1 MNKDNIAPLT
11 EAQALSAGWKKMPD
25 LLSLYHFR
33 ETAPEALTVIG
44 LKVALGKTIEMS
56 VGSQA
61 YEIIRP
67 FVERN
72 LDTALGINHKYVD
85 PTGHYE
91 ATYLPD
97 GTLLNKGNM
106 QGTYN
111 VDPPDNLMDHFCS
124 AIVNHWMVQDQ
135 NLEYDPTRK
144 CFVVSEDK
152 RKLPV
157 DCDTG
162 EPEVVSSDNPGKDAL
177 HSLAD
182 LLETGEELVEV
193 RQDMRE
199 DRRERKDREKTEC
212 ERKAAE
218 EEERLRQQQLEEQR
232 RNKDEKKSD
241 KKDDKKNDKK
251 DDKKDRKKDEDD
263 KKKDKV
269 EKDNVEKKDKE
280 PKADNKPKSQ
290 PSAPSIDFSKLNNL
304 ISQQV
309 SLLRGILSSGKKAT
323 SAQHAK
329 FNSLNTQYVNE
340 FNRLKAQIGKI
351 SDSTK
356 RSQYLSRLASINSR
370 MNSEVDPLLAQGERR
385 GLFKNY

>member
-1 MNKDNIAPLT
+1 MDYSEYLQLRDDFVDQSKQYGYRISNGLGKGDAFDYATGGAVGVSYQVTKDLVFGGKKSVGEMVLNGVFTWVSNMSDYKQGYDTSKNVNGVSYMNCQYWAARFVEKLKTAPSVQLLNPESMTNMAKT
-11 EAQALSAGWKKMPD
+11 ELKTVDSIPPTIQAQCSQESISSEP
-25 LLSLYHFR
+25 SSFR
-33 ETAPEALTVIG
+33 E
-44 LKVALGKTIEMS
+44 
-56 VGSQA
+56 
-61 YEIIRP
+61 
-67 FVERN
+67 N
-72 LDTALGINHKYVD
+72 
-85 PTGHYE
+85 
-91 ATYLPD
+91 
-97 GTLLNKGNM
+97 
-106 QGTYN
+106 
-111 VDPPDNLMDHFCS
+111 
-124 AIVNHWMVQDQ
+124 
-135 NLEYDPTRK
+135 
-144 CFVVSEDK
+144 
-152 RKLPV
+152 
-157 DCDTG
+157 
-162 EPEVVSSDNPGKDAL
+162 L

-182 LLETGEELVEV
+182 LLETGEEVVEV
-193 RQDMRE
+193 RQGIRE
-199 DRRERKDREKTEC
+199 DRRERKDREKAER

-232 RNKDEKKSD
+232 RNKDEKT
-241 KKDDKKNDKK
+241 NDKK
-251 DDKKDRKKDEDD
+251 DDKKDRKKDEEN

-280 PKADNKPKSQ
+280 PKAENKPKSQ
-290 PSAPSIDFSKLNNL
+290 PSAASIDFSKLNNL